1 VDVDK
6 LNPEN
11 PVNLS
16 LTVAAASI
24 LAIKLMIPY
33 LLVGTEQGITAY
45 GQITPP
51 SQLQQQ
57 QGGGGVQGQA
67 IIINGAGAT
76 FL

>member
-1 VDVDK
+1 VDK

-16 LTVAAASI
+16 LTAAAASI
-24 LAIKLMIPY
+24 VAIMLMIPY
-33 LLVGTEQGITAY
+33 VLVGTEQGITAY

-57 QGGGGVQGQA
+57 QGGGGGQGQA